1 MTTVY
6 GYNAKKVLDNNCEGY
21 DVMND
26 GEQFKFNHTDCDMGE
41 DTKQRLYVRKSDGAY
56 LWHCHNC
63 GDSGYYRNKELE
75 TIASRGAGKI
85 EHGVVDAIISEYI
98 IATVN
103 FADYPLEQQVWL
115 LQYEFDPS
123 MTAFARIRSSN
134 KGIFIPIFQDG
145 KMNGYQ
151 IRQFNRSPKYLTKT
165 SVHYSYNCGTIMND
179 SIILTED
186 LLSAIKLNKIGYST
200 MALLGTKL
208 HSEAL
213 DEILRRKYKQVLIWL
228 DEDIAGE
235 KAAKDLFKE
244 LTPIIVGTRVMK
256 ERQPKE
262 IPFSRLEQMILF

>member
-1 MTTVY
+1 
-6 GYNAKKVLDNNCEGY
+6 
-21 DVMND
+21 
-26 GEQFKFNHTDCDMGE
+26 
-41 DTKQRLYVRKSDGAY
+41 
-56 LWHCHNC
+56 
-63 GDSGYYRNKELE
+63 
-75 TIASRGAGKI
+75 
-85 EHGVVDAIISEYI
+85 
-98 IATVN
+98 
-103 FADYPLEQQVWL
+103 
-115 LQYEFDPS
+115 
-123 MTAFARIRSSN
+123 
-134 KGIFIPIFQDG
+134 
-145 KMNGYQ
+145 
-151 IRQFNRSPKYLTKT
+151 
-165 SVHYSYNCGTIMND
+165 MND

-186 LLSAIKLNKIGYST
+186 LLSATKLNKIGYST